1 MTGDNEDDL
10 ARRNSV
16 DDESRSEPKHESHLE
31 SRLERRHDP
40 FRDVAPKTGEELLAT
55 ALRLGS
61 RNVEDYHHR
70 SSSSSPLAVRIQ
82 ARANELLT
90 GSTPTIERKSS
101 GPLPGLSHMQT
112 QSLLQSQLTK
122 PTEISPSSPQS
133 QFLLQHLQR
142 QVGAGFFLLLNVSV
156 TSVTRLVTFI
166 PSYLS

>member
-1 MTGDNEDDL
+1 MKRVSDNL
-10 ARRNSV
+10 VKKR
-16 DDESRSEPKHESHLE
+16 ESHLE
-31 SRLERRHDP
+31 SRLERRNDLY
-40 FRDVAPKTGEELLAT
+40 RDVAPKTGEDLLAT

-90 GSTPTIERKSS
+90 GSTPIIERKPS

-142 QVGAGFFLLLNVSV
+142 QVGAGLLFLLLNAFATTVFITRWITFVPV
-156 TSVTRLVTFI
+156 TPNIFLKS
-166 PSYLS
+166 